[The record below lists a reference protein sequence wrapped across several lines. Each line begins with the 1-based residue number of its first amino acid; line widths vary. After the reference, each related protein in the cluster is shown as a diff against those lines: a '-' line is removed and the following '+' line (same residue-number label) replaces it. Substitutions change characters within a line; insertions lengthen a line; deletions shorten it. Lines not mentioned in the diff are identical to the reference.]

1 MYSVLV
7 YLISLALVCQCKPL
21 EDDDISVEGLSLNP
35 PGELNTS
42 DNTTGTGK
50 VIAKASVIPTD
61 EVDQFVQNNLDNP
74 DTKKHYYLFKIK
86 EFYDFLPYRRDDG
99 YLRLEI
105 IDQDETSHGVDS
117 DNDESHGRVNRDTK
131 TAITDSTLKQAI
143 NILQSGFLKK
153 RDVMDENINT
163 KNEFQTFLVRS
174 DLGNFYTDPYQ
185 KVTADPDDPENNN
198 ARYVA
203 YVPFFRVRKY
213 YINRKHLGEDF

>member
-7 YLISLALVCQCKPL
+7 YLVSLALVCQCKPL
-21 EDDDISVEGLSLNP
+21 EEDISVEGLSVNP
-35 PGELNTS
+35 PGEFNTT

-61 EVDQFVQNNLDNP
+61 EVEQFVQNNLDNP

-105 IDQDETSHGVDS
+105 VDQDEMRHGVDGDS
-117 DNDESHGRVNRDTK
+117 DESHGRVKRDTRTLIIK
-131 TAITDSTLKQAI
+131 DSTLKQSI
-143 NILQSGFLKK
+143 NILQTGFLKK
-153 RDVMDENINT
+153 RDVTDENPST
-163 KNEFQTFLVRS
+163 KNEFQTFLTRS
-174 DLGNFYTDPYQ
+174 DLGNFYSDPYQ